1 MSYAVKIPDEPDVP
15 TQINVVPMIDV
26 IFAVL
31 AFLIV
36 SSLFLTRPEG
46 LPVDL
51 PEASTAEPTLE
62 NPLVVTI
69 DESGAIALN
78 QSPTSL
84 KTLAAAVEVLAAQKS
99 AEAGRAAPV
108 LLVLNADERVSH
120 GAVIAVM
127 DELRQV
133 EEVQLG
139 IATQQP
145 QPEN

>member
-1 MSYAVKIPDEPDVP
+1 MKIPDEPDVP